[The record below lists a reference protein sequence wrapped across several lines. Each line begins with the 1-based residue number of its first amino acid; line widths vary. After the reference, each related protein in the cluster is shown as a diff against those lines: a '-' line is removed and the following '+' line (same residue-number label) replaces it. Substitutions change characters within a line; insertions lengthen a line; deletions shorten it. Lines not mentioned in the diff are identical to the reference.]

1 MAILNVEH
9 PDIEAFINAKSDMR
23 TLQNF
28 NISVAVTER
37 FMQAVDRDEPY
48 TLVNPRTGEPAG
60 QRRARAV
67 FEQIVANAW
76 RNGDP
81 GLVFIDRINRDNPTP
96 KLGAI
101 EATNPCG
108 EQPLLPY
115 ESCNLG
121 SLNLPRR
128 GRAPAATAPAERAA
142 STGTRSPRRSR
153 SACASSTT
161 SSTPTAI
168 PSRRSTR

>member
-9 PDIEAFINAKSDMR
+9 PDIEAFINVKSDMR

-37 FMQAVDRDEPY
+37 FMQAVERDDDY
-48 TLVNPRTGEPAG
+48 DLVNPRTRRGRAGSLPA
-60 QRRARAV
+60 RRV
-67 FEQIVANAW
+67 FREIIENAW

-81 GLVFIDRINRDNPTP
+81 GLVFLDRINRDNPTP
-96 KLGAI
+96 QLGRI

-121 SLNLPRR
+121 SLNLSKFVREAVPARR
-128 GRAPAATAPAERAA
+128 REATARRQKSA
-142 STGTRSPRRSR
+142 STGTRWQRRSR
-153 SACASSTT
+153 LRCASSTT
-161 SSTPTAI
+161 
-168 PSRRSTR
+168 